1 MKNND
6 SEALGYWCSWV
17 TQNYTAEALI
27 NERKSAPAFA
37 GDQGTD
43 GARWMMNEK
52 NVFDEGGWIEQFP
65 EVRENLYFLLDDGWD
80 VPCGASPWKNGVG
93 FGSLIVNDER
103 FPSVKGLPPKER
115 LKRLNERVKSKGWKG
130 LGIWVAARC
139 DFGDACG
146 DDCVSGSNN
155 ACLSEKVKEY
165 WRERVLWSK
174 YAGVRYWKVDW
185 GDFSASE
192 EFRGFLTLTA
202 QELFPELVVEH
213 AACCPPLNGFS
224 VADENYSGRFESDKN
239 VVEFAKKIAPFSEVI
254 RSYDVLAPL
263 CVSSTLD
270 RLAVLL
276 PMAKGYINAED
287 ELYIAAALGCQVGVM
302 RNEFGAGRTGKTA
315 YNGRINES
323 FFESNRLSEIA
334 AVVRWQKIAPPFA
347 GGTLLKSD
355 EVLFDD
361 YYFEKGETWCG
372 ETYEKHVKQ
381 GAPCV
386 ISRNAPLPEVLAGA
400 SGNKP
405 FCVASEFKNGA
416 YAVCVLPRVI
426 NGKWTKVGGE
436 ITCAVSASV
445 NKIAVFG
452 KADKIIFKFGEGEN
466 IKSAKAISL
475 LKDGELLGEAEVK
488 GNEIT
493 VTSDLIKK
501 ATASDKSAPALVI
514 NIEK

>member
-6 SEALGYWCSWV
+6 NETLGYWCSWV
-17 TQNYTAEALI
+17 TQNYTAERLI
-27 NERKSAPAFA
+27 EEKRNASAFA

-52 NVFDEGGWIEQFP
+52 NAFGEGGWIEQFP

-80 VPCGASPWKNGVG
+80 VPYGASPWKNGTG
-93 FGSLIVNDER
+93 FGSLIVNEER
-103 FPSVKGLPPKER
+103 FPSVKGMSPADR
-115 LKRLNERVKSKGWKG
+115 LKFLNERVKSKGWRG

-139 DFGDACG
+139 DFGEECG
-146 DDCVSGSNN
+146 DDCVSGSDD

-165 WRERVLWSK
+165 WRERILWSK

-185 GDFSASE
+185 GDFSANE

-202 QELFPELVVEH
+202 QELFSELVIEH
-213 AACCPPLNGFS
+213 ASCCPPLNGFS
-224 VADENYSGRFESDKN
+224 IENENYSGRFTSDEKII
-239 VVEFAKKIAPFSEVI
+239 EFAKKISPFSEVI

-263 CVSSTLD
+263 AVSSTLD

-287 ELYIAAALGCQVGVM
+287 ELYIAAALGCQIGVM
-302 RNEFGAGRTGKTA
+302 RNAYGAGRNKTE
-315 YNGRINES
+315 YNGRVSSLGGES
-323 FFESNRLSEIA
+323 DRLREVD
-334 AVVRWQKIAPPFA
+334 AVVRWQKAAQPFV
-347 GGTLLKSD
+347 GGDLFKSD

-361 YYFEKGETWCG
+361 YYFEKGETWCS
-372 ETYEKHVKQ
+372 ETYKKQIRQ
-381 GAPCV
+381 GAPAV
-386 ISRNAPLPEVLAGA
+386 ISRNACLPAVTVGERGE
-400 SGNKP
+400 KP
-405 FCVASEFKNGA
+405 FVACSAFEGGA
-416 YAVCVLPRVI
+416 YAVCVLPRTI
-426 NGKWTKVGGE
+426 GGKSKYAGGNIVCTLPPKTKTTAIFGE
-436 ITCAVSASV
+436 
-445 NKIAVFG
+445 
-452 KADKIIFKFGEGEN
+452 ADKIIFKFGEGEN